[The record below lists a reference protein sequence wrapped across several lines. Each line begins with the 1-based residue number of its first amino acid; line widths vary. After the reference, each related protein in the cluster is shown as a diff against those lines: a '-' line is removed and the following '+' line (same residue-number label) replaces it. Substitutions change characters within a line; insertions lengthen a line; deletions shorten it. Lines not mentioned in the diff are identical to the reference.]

1 MNAGARLEGTWEAMA
16 GVMDVLR
23 ADLVCT
29 PGLRFPAVFAR
40 DSPVPS
46 SAEGLPEA
54 YGYLYAGFRR
64 ATYDGVGWLHR
75 PGRTVALAPDTE
87 ERIVVV
93 EAGGGAFVGTYVEH
107 LGHTEAAWAARLKR
121 VAAVANQLVK
131 RMGSSR
137 RYIWIC
143 GDLNTREPAHQQTAM
158 TILAAAGFFPDGG
171 PSATHRS
178 GHRLDWVFSYRG
190 TGAAPGPRSG
200 VRLSGA
206 GYAVSDHAALTWSA
220 RGTTGGDEEERRCT
234 RRVVWTGSVEAWQ
247 AALVSGSPRR
257 GGGSSLHRHRHGGGA
272 PGCQRDGAEM
282 GLQRGRVVGG
292 CNRGGCRPY
301 RRPGPRRRCPWGQ
314 TAILA
319 RETT

>member
-1 MNAGARLEGTWEAMA
+1 MGRELGPYELPYGTPTRWGGVTMNGGARLEGTWEAMA
-16 GVMDVLR
+16 GVMDALR

-46 SAEGLPEA
+46 SAEGLAEA

-75 PGRTVALAPDTE
+75 PGRTIALAPETE

-131 RMGSSR
+131 GMGSSC

-143 GDLNTREPAHQQTAM
+143 GDLNSRKPAHQQTAM

-171 PSATHRS
+171 PIATHRS
-178 GHRLDWVFSYRG
+178 GHEVLHTKIKILFPTNNSKSETPHKAFRESKYFLCFYRG
-190 TGAAPGPRSG
+190 A
-200 VRLSGA
+200 VR
-206 GYAVSDHAALTWSA
+206 
-220 RGTTGGDEEERRCT
+220 
-234 RRVVWTGSVEAWQ
+234 
-247 AALVSGSPRR
+247 
-257 GGGSSLHRHRHGGGA
+257 
-272 PGCQRDGAEM
+272 
-282 GLQRGRVVGG
+282 
-292 CNRGGCRPY
+292 
-301 RRPGPRRRCPWGQ
+301 
-314 TAILA
+314 
-319 RETT
+319 